1 MFLTPF
7 QKRDTRNVSEA
18 ELQQL
23 VDENRKIYSE
33 FFDPEYLNSIIRN
46 ICKFFDKHYF
56 RIKFIGFDKRLER
69 NDPERPLIY
78 ASNHSGMA
86 FPWDAMMFGAGFL
99 RLNDFD
105 MKRSVRGLA
114 APMLSQT
121 KLMQPYLIDDLWKRS
136 GGVDATT
143 LNFETMM
150 SYQGSDLL
158 IYPEGVPGIGK
169 GFNKKYKLQRFST
182 SFIRMSIK
190 YKTDVIPVSTVNAE
204 YINPFSYNIEF
215 ISKIVNKVG
224 MPFLPIGLS
233 LLLVPLQPW
242 AFYMAFP
249 ANLTYVRGSRI
260 KPYEMV
266 DKPIEALTKDELDE
280 VALKVKNLMQQELD
294 EAVAEYGKRPYN
306 WSEFFKN
313 TLSNPSKWAYMFP
326 WGWPLM
332 FLEHER
338 QWGKGGGKPLNM
350 KFGWFSWVGWLFKN
364 PRAIWFFIPIIGWI
378 PIVIRS
384 LRDRD

>member
-7 QKRDTRNVSEA
+7 QKKDTRSISEV
-18 ELQQL
+18 ELQQM
-23 VDENRKIYSE
+23 VDENKKIYTE
-33 FFDPEYLNSIIRN
+33 FFDLNYLKSIILN
-46 ICKFFDKHYF
+46 ICTFFDKHYF
-56 RIKFIGFDKRLER
+56 RSRFIGFDDPPER
-69 NDPERPLIY
+69 NNPNRPLIY

-86 FPWDAMMFGAGFL
+86 FPWDAMMFGAGL
-99 RLNDFD
+99 LKLNDFD
-105 MKRSVRGLA
+105 MRKSVRGLA

-136 GGVDATT
+136 GGVDATS

-150 SYQGSDLL
+150 SYLDSDLL

-169 GFNKKYKLQRFST
+169 GFNKKYQLQRFST

-204 YINPFSYNIEF
+204 YVNPFSYNIEF

-224 MPFLPIGLS
+224 IPFLPLGLS
-233 LLLVPLQPW
+233 LLLIPLQPW
-242 AFYMAFP
+242 GFYMGFP
-249 ANLTYVRGSRI
+249 ANLTYVRGQRI

-266 DKPIEALTKDELDE
+266 NKPFEELTREDLVE
-280 VALKVKNLMQQELD
+280 VAEKVKDKMQQDLND
-294 EAVAEYGKRPYN
+294 AVAKYGKRPYN
-306 WSEFFKN
+306 WGEFFKN
-313 TLSNPSKWAYMFP
+313 TLSNPLKWPYIFP

-338 QWGKGGGKPLNM
+338 QWNKGDGNPLEM
-350 KFGWFSWVGWLFKN
+350 KIGFFSWIGWLFKN
-364 PRAIWFFIPIIGWI
+364 PRAIWFYIPIIGWI
-378 PIVIRS
+378 PIIIRS
-384 LRDRD
+384 FRK

>member
-7 QKRDTRNVSEA
+7 QKKDTRTISEA
-18 ELQQL
+18 ELL
-23 VDENRKIYSE
+23 EMVDENKKIYTE
-33 FFDPEYLNSIIRN
+33 FFDPAYLKSIILN
-46 ICKFFDKHYF
+46 ICEFFDKYYF
-56 RIKFIGFDKRLER
+56 RAKFIGFEEIPER
-69 NDPERPLIY
+69 NDPKRPLIY

-99 RLNDFD
+99 QMNDFD
-105 MKRSVRGLA
+105 MKKSVRGLA

-136 GGVDATT
+136 GGVDATS

-150 SYQGSDLL
+150 HQDDTNVL

-169 GFNKKYKLQRFST
+169 GFNNKYKLQRFST

-204 YINPFSYNIEF
+204 YVNPFSYNIEW
-215 ISKIVNKVG
+215 ISSLVNKVG
-224 MPFLPIGLS
+224 LPFLPLGLS
-233 LLLVPLQPW
+233 LLLIPLQPW
-242 AFYMAFP
+242 GFYMGFP
-249 ANLTYVRGSRI
+249 ANLTYVRGKRI

-266 DKPIEALTKDELDE
+266 NKPFEELTREDLIE
-280 VALKVKNLMQQELD
+280 VADKVKGVMQADLD
-294 EAVAEYGKRPYN
+294 AAVEVHGKRPYD
-306 WSEFFKN
+306 WGSFFK
-313 TLSNPSKWAYMFP
+313 TVFSNISKWPYIFP
-326 WGWPLM
+326 WGWPLL

-338 QWGKGGGKPLNM
+338 QWLKNKGEPVDM
-350 KFGWFSWVGWLFKN
+350 KFGFFSWLGWIFKN
-364 PRAIWFFIPIIGWI
+364 PRSIWFYIPIIGWI

-384 LRDRD
+384 MRD